1 MNGKKKIIFTTI
13 VGIKT
18 VISILRLS
26 IGSRKIDIGIVIMEK
41 SKLKGVIR

>member
-1 MNGKKKIIFTTI
+1 MNGKKKITFTTI

-26 IGSRKIDIGIVIMEK
+26 NGSRKVI
-41 SKLKGVIR
+41 